1 MQGMVA
7 SPFFSSLYHDSVD
20 PGGGGE
26 ILASLGICKQ
36 DGNMKQA
43 LFDSLPFLLLKQ
55 LIAIEQI

>member
-7 SPFFSSLYHDSVD
+7 SPFFSSLYNDSVG
-20 PGGGGE
+20 PGGGE

-43 LFDSLPFLLLKQ
+43 LFDSLLFLLLKQ